1 MKEVKG
7 NYGNAIVFTDNV
19 EQMALDQ
26 IQKLMD
32 QPFIEGL
39 KVRVMPDC
47 HPGAGCVIGLTHEI
61 KDKVVPSLVGV
72 DIGCGMFYA
81 KVEHVN
87 GWPIDLEKID
97 QVIREHIPSGFNV
110 RKDRRPNTPLLDKLR
125 CKTINRDRVELSI
138 GSLGGGNH
146 FIEFAKDDEKN
157 LYLVIHSGSR
167 SLGTSIAK
175 HYQGIAVKNQSDL
188 KSKADE
194 VVSRLKAQG
203 REQEIAM
210 TLAEMKRD
218 VRKFDSSFAYLEGQD
233 LDDYLNDVKIA
244 QQYANLNRLEMASV
258 IAEKLDLQFLT
269 INTTVHNYIDT
280 EKMILRK
287 GSVSAREGEELLI
300 PINMRDGSLICVGKG
315 NDDWNQSAP
324 HGAGRLCSRTESKKL
339 TTMEEFEKS
348 MEGIYTT
355 SVSEHTLDESPF
367 AYKPIEEIME
377 NIKDTVD
384 IVKRIIPVY
393 NFKAE

>member
-61 KDKVVPSLVGV
+61 KDKIVPSLVGV
-72 DIGCGMFYA
+72 DIGCGMLYA
-81 KVEHVN
+81 KIDLAKDET
-87 GWPIDLEKID
+87 IDLEVLDK
-97 QVIREHIPSGFNV
+97 VIRKYIPSGFNV
-110 RKDRRPNTPLLDKLR
+110 HEDSSGLPMLDRLR
-125 CKTINRDRVELSI
+125 CLNSINRVRVEQSC
-138 GSLGGGNH
+138 GTLGGGNH
-146 FIEFAKDDEKN
+146 FAELAKDDEGVY
-157 LYLVIHSGSR
+157 YLVIHSGSR

-175 HYQGIAVKNQSDL
+175 HYQGIAVKKQSSLRD
-188 KSKADE
+188 KADKI
-194 VVSRLKAQG
+194 VARLKAEG
-203 REQEIAM
+203 RQEEIAM

-218 VRKFDSSFAYLEGQD
+218 VRKFDPSFAYLEGQD
-233 LDDYLNDVKIA
+233 MKDYMNDVHIA
-244 QQYANLNRLEMASV
+244 QQYAELNRVKMAMIIEDHMGFRFSS
-258 IAEKLDLQFLT
+258 
-269 INTTVHNYIDT
+269 INTTIHNYVDT
-280 EKMILRK
+280 DKMILRK
-287 GSVSAREGEELLI
+287 GAVSAQKGEELLI

-339 TTMEEFEKS
+339 TTLEQFEKS